1 MKQKP
6 ILTGLA
12 YLLELANPATREDYE
27 AMVARIK
34 PLVDVIT
41 AGHTAPDLGEL
52 ADVFEREGEI
62 CRALDGDQAARVSL
76 GMEKG
81 E

>member
-34 PLVDVIT
+34 PLLDATEYIGRSKWRNAEDAQLDMIKAVDAIN
-41 AGHTAPDLGEL
+41 GIES
-52 ADVFEREGEI
+52 
-62 CRALDGDQAARVSL
+62 ARMSL

>member
-1 MKQKP
+1 MTK
-6 ILTGLA
+6 LTGLA
-12 YLLELANPATREDYE
+12 YLLELANPATRADYE

-34 PLVDVIT
+34 PLLDAASKIGRVGWRNIEGAQSDVIT
-41 AGHTAPDLGEL
+41 VID
-52 ADVFEREGEI
+52 
-62 CRALDGDQAARVSL
+62 ALDGDQAARVSL

>member
-34 PLVDVIT
+34 PLVDAFDFGDDQTKTIS
-41 AGHTAPDLGEL
+41 D
-52 ADVFEREGEI
+52 
-62 CRALDGDQAARVSL
+62 ALNGDQSARVSL